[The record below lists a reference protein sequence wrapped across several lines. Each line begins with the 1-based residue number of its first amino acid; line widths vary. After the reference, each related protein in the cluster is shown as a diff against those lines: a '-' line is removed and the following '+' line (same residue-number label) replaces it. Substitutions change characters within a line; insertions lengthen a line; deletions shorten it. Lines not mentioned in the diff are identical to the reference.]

1 MLSEINRSYPSLVL
15 IFYFSL
21 CLLPIAELNP
31 KCQFGDLFSLLSI
44 LMEEKL
50 TLGRE
55 TPSPLNADSQLTD
68 IKILN
73 SFF

>member
-31 KCQFGDLFSLLSI
+31 KCQFGDVFFIVEYSD
-44 LMEEKL
+44 
-50 TLGRE
+50 GRE
-55 TPSPLNADSQLTD
+55 VNTGERNTFS
-68 IKILN
+68 IECR
-73 SFF
+73 